1 MAVTYYDTEQFYEQ
15 PSTEK
20 LKENAGLTLKKARDK
35 GKKMNPVIVKG
46 SKIAD
51 SWWGRAWCDNLER
64 YADYESR
71 LERGKRYLRTGTV
84 VDLQI
89 KKGIVSAKVQGR
101 RKSPY
106 RVEIRISP
114 ISESNLQRIMG
125 VCEKRIESMDML
137 LKGKFPEDLRDT
149 FIGEGGLFPT
159 PKEISFNCSCPDWA
173 LMCKHVSAVLYGIG
187 VRFDEDPLLF
197 FTLRGIEV
205 EHFVDVTLENSVESM
220 LRNADVKSD
229 RIITGNSWKRLFQ

>member
-159 PKEISFNCSCPDWA
+159 PK
-173 LMCKHVSAVLYGIG
+173 
-187 VRFDEDPLLF
+187 
-197 FTLRGIEV
+197 
-205 EHFVDVTLENSVESM
+205 
-220 LRNADVKSD
+220 
-229 RIITGNSWKRLFQ
+229 